1 MNPLTGKVYV
11 GRFRGHNVAV
21 IDGMTN
27 TVIATIRVAY
37 DPLGVAVNPLT
48 DTAYATGLT
57 AVSVISGRTNKVIAR
72 IGVRGLGIAV
82 DPQTDTIYDVTV
94 ATGQAGPVAV
104 IDGKTNTVTAN
115 FTVRN
120 PWGIAVNPETD
131 TIYVDSFWHAQLLVA
146 DGATNTVTGTVHVGS
161 LPSNVAVNPQTGL
174 VYVTNQ
180 GDSTV
185 SVVGP

>member
-1 MNPLTGKVYV
+1 MAVLDGKTGT
-11 GRFRGHNVAV
+11 
-21 IDGMTN
+21 I
-27 TVIATIRVAY
+27 IATSVSPTI
-37 DPLGVAVNPLT
+37 PLGVAVNTLT
-48 DTAYATGLT
+48 DTAYATGQS
-57 AVSVISGRTNKVIAR
+57 AVSVISGRTNKVVAR

-120 PWGIAVNPETD
+120 PWGIAVNPQTD
-131 TIYVDSFWHAQLLVA
+131 AIYVDSFWHAQLLVA
-146 DGATNTVTGTVHVGS
+146 DGTTNTVTGTVKVGS

-180 GDSTV
+180 NDSTV